1 MKKLLFVL
9 FAVCCSQFTAV
20 AQIQTNAGI
29 QYLQGMQKDVSTDF
43 YDLSNIYFLA
53 DSLSSFDAQKGE
65 GTVNWKPENQA
76 RIHLTP
82 YGACTDAHHPDRTS

>member
-1 MKKLLFVL
+1 MKKFLFVF

-53 DSLSSFDAQKGE
+53 DSLSGFDA
-65 GTVNWKPENQA
+65 
-76 RIHLTP
+76 
-82 YGACTDAHHPDRTS
+82 HPFSVWRGQERRCQRRP

>member
-1 MKKLLFVL
+1 MKNLIFVF

-20 AQIQTNAGI
+20 AQIQTNAGV

-53 DSLSSFDAQKGE
+53 DSLSGFDAQKGE
-65 GTVNWKPENQA
+65 GTVNWKRFRSPMPLMSM
-76 RIHLTP
+76 IPT
-82 YGACTDAHHPDRTS
+82 